1 MTLDARKDRTALRLR
16 LYENGFTPLAN
27 KSKMCLI
34 KGWSTLEVTPELIQS
49 KAWARSGSFLDTG
62 IRGGDVIALD
72 WDIDDKKLLNKL
84 LDEVVEQGI
93 VDESVFVRIGKP
105 PRELWVYR
113 TRDKIG
119 KRTTGHFLPPDADPL
134 EHHGFAVEVLGKG
147 CQFAAFGQR
156 DEVNEYKWPVESP
169 LDHVYMDLPVIT
181 LAQVEAVV
189 AYSTAFFERN
199 GLTRQSPGGGTDHG
213 YTHVYDLDDEMVFEA
228 KDLGT
233 LSYAELTQILTANPD
248 EVIRVKADPFR
259 PTSGSWAAMASL
271 SGGVLCVSDHGTYTS
286 HFPVEADTQK
296 AVSALGQ
303 LLAERA
309 ARQPKPAP
317 LPQKREPVFLDP
329 YEPFEAS
336 LKKSVE
342 KYVYVTDGNL
352 VVDLDDMQ
360 VPMTAD
366 TFNNLTR
373 NIYTTE
379 IGKQGGEKI
388 VRLSDQWFQEKTR
401 RTLRTMSMRPD
412 QPYPVFVEA
421 GVDHLNTYEPN
432 ILPTTGDAG
441 IGMAFIETLLPVE
454 NERRYFLQ
462 WLGHKI
468 DHPADRGPGI
478 IMVAHETYGT
488 GRGTLIDLL
497 RCIFGQRYVRNVNFA
512 TLSGSTYQ
520 SQYNE
525 WMVDSLVVA
534 VDEAQETNASVGRWQ
549 ARHNAYEKLKEVVDP
564 GNHHVDIIRK
574 GARNTAGRTFASII
588 VLTNHADAI
597 GLPISDRRFAV
608 LENGQTLSQDQARA
622 VHAWMEDPGNIGAFI
637 AYVRT
642 VDRSSYNPFAAP
654 PLTASKQEMAEASSS
669 EMDRI
674 VNEIMAGFS
683 NTLLCFDQVH
693 LMVEAY
699 LQDNQ
704 VEVPDDWTRVANLLF
719 KRKTRKLVEGS
730 DRVRIEGKQRTVR
743 VVGRVASDIVATSE
757 NVIVEVL
764 KNGPVSRQIRSTGTV
779 VDFSRR

>member
-1 MTLDARKDRTALRLR
+1 MKLDARKDRTKLRHR
-16 LYENGFTPLAN
+16 LFQNGFEPLAN
-27 KSKMCLI
+27 KNKMTLI
-34 KGWSTLEVTPELIQS
+34 KGWSTMEITETLINS

-62 IRGGDVIALD
+62 LRCGDIIALD
-72 WDIDDKKLLNKL
+72 VDIDDKKLLNTL
-84 LDEVVEQGI
+84 LDELVANDI
-93 VDESVFVRIGKP
+93 VTESDFVRIGKP

-113 TRDKIG
+113 TKEKIG
-119 KRTTGHFLPPDADPL
+119 KRTTGHFLPAGADPL

-156 DEVNEYKWPVESP
+156 DEVNTYQWPVESP

-181 LAQVEAVV
+181 LKQVEAIV
-189 AYSTAFFERN
+189 AHSTAFFERN
-199 GLTRQSPGGGTDHG
+199 GLERHSPGGGTDRG
-213 YTHVYDLDDEMVFEA
+213 YTHVYDLDSEMVFEA
-228 KDLGT
+228 KDIGPI
-233 LSYAELTQILTANPD
+233 SVGELTQILLANPD

-271 SGGVLCVSDHGTYTS
+271 SNGILCISDHGTYTS

-296 AVSALGQ
+296 AVTALGQ

-462 WLGHKI
+462 WLGHKV

-478 IMVAHETYGT
+478 IMTAHETFGT
-488 GRGTLIDLL
+488 GRGTLIELL
-497 RCIFGQRYVRNVNFA
+497 CCIFGERYVRPVNFA

-525 WMVDSLVVA
+525 WLENSLIVA
-534 VDEAQETNASVGRWQ
+534 VDEAQESNASVGRWQ

-564 GNHHVDIIRK
+564 GNHRVDILRK
-574 GARNTAGRTFASII
+574 GARNGPGRTYASIL
-588 VLTNHADAI
+588 VMTNHADAV
-597 GLPISDRRFAV
+597 GLPLNDRRFFV
-608 LENGQTLSQDQARA
+608 CENGRPLSEEQAGA
-622 VHAWMEDPGNIGAFI
+622 VRRWMRDPGNVGAF
-637 AYVRT
+637 AEAVRT
-642 VDRSSYNPFAAP
+642 IDRTGYNPFAAP
-654 PLTASKQEMAEASSS
+654 PLTASKQEMADASSS
-669 EMDRI
+669 EMDR
-674 VNEIMAGFS
+674 VVREIMAGFS
-683 NTLLCFDQVH
+683 NTL
-693 LMVEAY
+693 MVREQLLLKIEDY
-699 LQDNQ
+699 LNENAI
-704 VEVPDDWTRVANLLF
+704 EVPDDWQRIAETLF
-719 KRKTRKLVEGS
+719 KRATRKLVDAP

-743 VVGRVASDIVATSE
+743 VIGRVDKSVVSSSE
-757 NVIVEVL
+757 NIVEVVL
-764 KNGPVSRQIRSTGTV
+764 SNGPISRQVRSTGTV
-779 VDFSRR
+779 VNFQRR

>member
-1 MTLDARKDRTALRLR
+1 MTLDARKDRTELRLK

-34 KGWSTLEVTPELIQS
+34 KGWSTLDVTPELIQS

>member
-1 MTLDARKDRTALRLR
+1 MTLDARKDRTELRLK

-34 KGWSTLEVTPELIQS
+34 KGWSTLDVTPELIQS

-72 WDIDDKKLLNKL
+72 WDIADNKLLNKL

-156 DEVNEYKWPVESP
+156 DEVNEYKWPEESL
-169 LDHVYMDLPVIT
+169 LDHEYMDLPTIT
-181 LAQVEAVV
+181 LPQVEALV
-189 AYSTAFFERN
+189 AYATAFFERN
-199 GLTRQSPGGGTDHG
+199 GLERHSPGGGTDHG
-213 YTHVYDLDDEMVFEA
+213 STHAYDLEPDMLFE
-228 KDLGT
+228 GQEIGEVT
-233 LSYAELTQILTANPD
+233 VTELTEILQANPD
-248 EVIRVKADPFR
+248 DVIRLKADPFR
-259 PTSGSWAAMASL
+259 PTSGTWSCMASL
-271 SGGVLCVSDHGTYTS
+271 AHGVLCISDHGTYTS

>member
-1 MTLDARKDRTALRLR
+1 MTLDARKDRTALRLK

-72 WDIDDKKLLNKL
+72 WDIDDKDLLNDL

-93 VDESVFVRIGKP
+93 VEESPFVRIGRP

-113 TRDKIG
+113 TTDKIG
-119 KRTTGHFLPPDADPL
+119 KRTTGHFLLPGG
-134 EHHGFAVEVLGKG
+134 EGSGYAVEVLGKG
-147 CQFAAFGQR
+147 CQFAAYGQR
-156 DEVNEYKWPVESP
+156 DAEHAYQWPEESL
-169 LDHVYMDLPVIT
+169 LDHEYMDLPLIA
-181 LAQVEAVV
+181 LPQVEALV
-189 AYSTAFFERN
+189 AYATAFFERN
-199 GLTRQSPGGGTDHG
+199 GLERHSPGGGTDHG
-213 YTHVYDLDDEMVFEA
+213 YTHAYDLEPDMLFE
-228 KDLGT
+228 GQEIGEVT
-233 LSYAELTQILTANPD
+233 VTELTEILQANPD
-248 EVIRVKADPFR
+248 DVIRLKADPFR
-259 PTSGSWAAMASL
+259 PTSGTWSCMASL
-271 SGGVLCVSDHGTYTS
+271 AHGVLCISDHGTYTS

-296 AVSALGQ
+296 AVTALGQ

-317 LPQKREPVFLDP
+317 LPQKREPAFLDP

-719 KRKTRKLVEGS
+719 KRKTRKLVEGLRQGTNRGQAAYGS
-730 DRVRIEGKQRTVR
+730 
-743 VVGRVASDIVATSE
+743 GRGAGSKRCCFV
-757 NVIVEVL
+757 
-764 KNGPVSRQIRSTGTV
+764 K
-779 VDFSRR
+779 

>member
-1 MTLDARKDRTALRLR
+1 MTLDARKDRTELRLK
-16 LYENGFTPLAN
+16 LYENGFAPLAN

-72 WDIDDKKLLNKL
+72 WDIDDADLLNDL

-93 VDESVFVRIGKP
+93 VEESPFVRIGRP

-113 TRDKIG
+113 TTDKIG
-119 KRTTGHFLPPDADPL
+119 KRTTGHFLLPGG
-134 EHHGFAVEVLGKG
+134 EGSGYAVEVLGKG
-147 CQFAAFGQR
+147 CQFAAYGQR
-156 DEVNEYKWPVESP
+156 DAEHAYQWPEESL
-169 LDHVYMDLPVIT
+169 LDHEYMDLPTIT
-181 LAQVEAVV
+181 LPQVEALV
-189 AYSTAFFERN
+189 AYAAAFFERN
-199 GLTRQSPGGGTDHG
+199 GLERHSPGGGTDHG
-213 YTHVYDLDDEMVFEA
+213 YTHAYDIEPGMLFE
-228 KDLGT
+228 GQEIGEVT
-233 LSYAELTQILTANPD
+233 VTELTEILQANPD
-248 EVIRVKADPFR
+248 DVIRLKADPFR
-259 PTSGSWAAMASL
+259 PTSGTWSCMASL
-271 SGGVLCVSDHGTYTS
+271 AHGVLCISDHGTYTS

-373 NIYTTE
+373 NIYTVET
-379 IGKQGGEKI
+379 GRNNGEKI

-412 QPYPVFVEA
+412 QPYPVFTEA